1 MMEGLVSW
9 TALYY
14 DDKCGEEEPL
24 KKIVTKFGGSSL
36 ADAGQFAKVKRIL
49 ALDPARRYVVPSA
62 PGRRFKEDE
71 KVTDLLYRCH
81 ELAARGEDY
90 QETFDKIAARYMD
103 IAEELGLSLDLGA
116 VLDEVDERIGAGAS
130 ADWCASRGEY
140 LGGMLLADYL
150 GWRFFDPAKGIL
162 FDETGRFDAERT
174 QVVLSEA
181 LADGEPTVVPG
192 FFGSKPNGEVH
203 TFSRGGSDVTGA
215 IVARA
220 VGADM
225 YENWTDVSGFL
236 MADPRVVENP
246 REIRSITYKELREL
260 SYMGASVLHEDA
272 MFPVHKA
279 GIPTNIRNTNLPE
292 HPGTLISLDMPEE
305 TDVPT
310 ITGIAGHKGFSVI
323 FVEKAMMNSE
333 LGFGRK
339 VLSVLEECGI
349 SFEHLPT
356 GIDTMSVVVAQDAL
370 APHREQ
376 VVHRIMEV
384 VEPDTLTIHDDMSLI
399 ATVGRGMVHNCGTAA
414 RLFASMSR
422 VGINVRMIDQGSS
435 ELSIIVGVDDKD
447 FESTIRAIYNEFVK

>member
-1 MMEGLVSW
+1 MEGLVSW

-81 ELAARGEDY
+81 ALAARGEDY

-181 LADGEPTVVPG
+181 LAAGEPTVVPG

-203 TFSRGGSDVTGA
+203 TFSGGGSDVTGA

-422 VGINVRMIDQGSS
+422 AGINVRMIDQGSS

-447 FESTIRAIYNEFVK
+447 FESTIRAIYHEFVK

>member
-422 VGINVRMIDQGSS
+422 AGINVRMIDQGSS
-435 ELSIIVGVDDKD
+435 ELSIIVGEDDKD
-447 FESTIRAIYNEFVK
+447 FESTIRAIYHEFVK

>member
-81 ELAARGEDY
+81 ELAAKGEDY

-150 GWRFFDPAKGIL
+150 GWRFFDSAKGIL

-422 VGINVRMIDQGSS
+422 AGINVRMIDQGSS

-447 FESTIRAIYNEFVK
+447 FESTIRAIYHEFVK

>member
-1 MMEGLVSW
+1 M
-9 TALYY
+9 
-14 DDKCGEEEPL
+14 

-36 ADAGQFAKVKRIL
+36 ADAEQFIKVRNIL
-49 ALDPARRYVVPSA
+49 SLDAGRRYVVPSA
-62 PGRRFKEDE
+62 PGRRYPGDE

-90 QETFDKIAARYMD
+90 QETFDQIAARYMD
-103 IAEELGLSLDLGA
+103 IAEELELSLELGA
-116 VLDEVDERIGAGAS
+116 VLDEVDAHIGAGAS

-140 LGGMLLADYL
+140 LAGLLLADFL
-150 GWRFFDPAKGIL
+150 GWRFVDPAKVIF
-162 FDETGRFDAERT
+162 FDDHGRFDSDKT
-174 QVVLSEA
+174 QAVLSA
-181 LADGEPTVVPG
+181 VLADGEPSVVPG
-192 FFGSKPNGEVH
+192 FFGSLPDGSVH

-220 VGADM
+220 ASADL

-236 MADPRVVENP
+236 MADPRIVPNP
-246 REIRSITYKELREL
+246 REILSITYKELREL

-272 MFPVHKA
+272 MFPVHRA

-310 ITGIAGHKGFSVI
+310 ITGIAGRKGFSVI
-323 FVEKAMMNSE
+323 FVEKAMMNAE
-333 LGFGRK
+333 LGFGRR
-339 VLSVLEECGI
+339 VLWALEEQGI

-356 GIDTMSVVVAQDAL
+356 GIDTMSVVVPGDDL

-376 VVHRIMEV
+376 VVQRIMEL

-414 RLFASMSR
+414 RLFAAMSR
-422 VGINVRMIDQGSS
+422 AGINVRMIDQGSS

-447 FESTIRAIYNEFVK
+447 FESTVRAIYDEFVQ